1 MEDPTTRSVL
11 HGAITTLCS
20 HPIPVT
26 PLTPRRGTCLSC
38 AERRRRCATPLRGRT
53 LPAHATARLLT
64 AIRAAWARRIRN
76 EFPPPPTVE
85 WRFHLQRGGP
95 NKAAA
100 RHVAPI

>member
-76 EFPPPPTVE
+76 EFPPPPPPGVGL
-85 WRFHLQRGGP
+85 HPPGGGALQT
-95 NKAAA
+95 AA
-100 RHVAPI
+100 H

>member
-76 EFPPPPTVE
+76 EFPPPPPVE
-85 WRFHLQRGGP
+85 GRSNRHGGVAMQSP
-95 NKAAA
+95 A
-100 RHVAPI
+100 RVA